1 MYIGKRIK
9 AEGEEVFKRF
19 CAKKN
24 EQNAAAST
32 LLQQRTYST
41 LKGLENKTRW
51 RSYVGRI
58 VRVKTYNFEK
68 IEMPKKRGL
77 FRINA
82 HKREIFK

>member
-9 AEGEEVFKRF
+9 AEEEVFKRF

-24 EQNAAAST
+24 EQNAAAT

-82 HKREIFK
+82 HEREIFK

>member
-24 EQNAAAST
+24 EQNAST

-77 FRINA
+77 IRINA
-82 HKREIFK
+82 HEREIFK